1 MKLPNV
7 GEAIIDFRKMKE
19 YCLNP
24 EHPRGKHKAKVFQ
37 RSLGVTSEDAQELI
51 NQIKNK
57 IMEADCVKGDI
68 DEYGQRF
75 TVDVEIEIDKA
86 KAIVR
91 TGWILKQNETRPVFM
106 TCYVK

>member
-1 MKLPNV
+1 MKLPNAGDV
-7 GEAIIDFRKMKE
+7 EINVRKMTD

-24 EHPRGKHKAKVFQ
+24 EHPRGKHKAKVF
-37 RSLGVTSEDAQELI
+37 RRTFGITSEDSQELI

-57 IMEADCVKGDI
+57 ILETECEKGEL

-75 TVDVEIEIDKA
+75 TVDVEIEINKSKA
-86 KAIVR
+86 VVR
-91 TGWILKQNETRPVFM
+91 TGWIIKQNETRPVFM